1 MEQIIHPIQQCEIW
15 VLDFDPTIG
24 QEIKKTRP
32 ALVVSNSYYNIGSGT
47 VFVIPLTSY
56 QEKFKDSPFHI
67 PLNRYKVTGLKTESS
82 LAMSQFRSVSKL
94 RFKNK
99 IAEVDESILIE
110 IGKRLVSILHID
122 PENMIEFPL

>member
-1 MEQIIHPIQQCEIW
+1 MEQIKQCEIW

-24 QEIKKTRP
+24 QEIQKTRP

-47 VFVIPLTSY
+47 IFVIPLTSY
-56 QEKFKDSPFHI
+56 QEKYENSPFHI
-67 PLNRYKVTGLKTESS
+67 SLKEYEVKGLKTESS

-94 RFKNK
+94 RFKHK

-110 IGKRLVSILHID
+110 VGKRLVSILQID